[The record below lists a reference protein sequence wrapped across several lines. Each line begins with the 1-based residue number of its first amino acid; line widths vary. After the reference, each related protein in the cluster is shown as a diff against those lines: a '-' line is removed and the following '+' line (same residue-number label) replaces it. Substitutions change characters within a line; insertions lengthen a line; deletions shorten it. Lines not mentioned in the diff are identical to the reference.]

1 MLVKRGRF
9 WLLLLLPAHAWAQE
23 APLADVAAADA
34 TKLRCAHAF
43 EMAQRARQD
52 GKLQEARAQALVCA
66 QAACPAVLSG
76 DCTTWLAELEG
87 AIASVVV
94 EVRDANGQTVPNA
107 QLSVDGTPL
116 TQSLDGRALPVDPG
130 ERHFSVV
137 LPDGERLERTL
148 VITEGKKGQYLGF
161 DAAPKVA
168 AQARTTSRRLSP
180 WAYGAAAASVMGGVG
195 FAYFGLQGR
204 AEENRLDDSCSPRC
218 PRSDVSA
225 LERTYLAAD
234 VSLGVGVVAF
244 GVLSYLWLTSGTET
258 QRAVGATASSA
269 GAALSFRQSF

>member
-1 MLVKRGRF
+1 L
-9 WLLLLLPAHAWAQE
+9 WLFLPAHAGAQE
-23 APLADVAAADA
+23 APTAGAEATDA

-43 EMAQRARQD
+43 EMSQRARQD

-66 QAACPAVLSG
+66 QADCPALLSG

-94 EVRDANGQTVPNA
+94 EVRDGHGQAVPSA
-107 QLSVDGTPL
+107 QVSVDGAPL

-130 ERHFSVV
+130 ERHFAVV
-137 LPDGERLERTL
+137 LPSGERLERTL
-148 VITEGKKGQYLGF
+148 VVTEGKKGQYLRF
-161 DAAPKVA
+161 DAAPSVA
-168 AQARTTSRRLSP
+168 PPPRVPARRLSP

-204 AEENRLDDSCSPRC
+204 AEENRLDDACSPRC
-218 PRSDVSA
+218 PSSDVSA

-234 VSLGVGVVAF
+234 VSLGVGVAAF
-244 GVLSYLWLTSGTET
+244 GVLSYLWLTSGAEP

-269 GAALSFRQSF
+269 GASLSYRQSF